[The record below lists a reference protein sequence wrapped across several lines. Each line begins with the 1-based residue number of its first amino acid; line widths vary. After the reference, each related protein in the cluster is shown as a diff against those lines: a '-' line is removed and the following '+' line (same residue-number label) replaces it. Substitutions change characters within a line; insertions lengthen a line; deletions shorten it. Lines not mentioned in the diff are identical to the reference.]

1 MKQKLIDLLK
11 DEFKYPVKQ
20 QGSMSENETYPD
32 HFFTIWN
39 NDVPEGSHYDNKPVS
54 FIWDFD
60 VNFYS
65 IDPEKVNKIMLEV
78 RVLLT
83 ANGFVVNGKGYD
95 VASDEPTHTGVGINV
110 FYVEREV

>member
-1 MKQKLIDLLK
+1 MKQKLINLLK
-11 DEFKYPVKQ
+11 DEFNYPVKQ
-20 QGSMSENETYPD
+20 HGSMLSNETYPD

-39 NDVPEGSHYDNKPVS
+39 NDVPEGSHYNNKPHSYV
-54 FIWDFD
+54 WDFSL
-60 VNFYS
+60 NFYS
-65 IDPEKVNKIMLEV
+65 NDPEIVNKIMLEV

-83 ANGFVVNGKGYD
+83 EHKFIVVGKAHD